1 MALEQLRDEPM
12 MAHLLDSL
20 AEGKDIGHYGRL
32 TFVMVGRQ
40 FLSEDE
46 LVEQLTKDPDCD
58 EAKARSLVHQV
69 DQRDYNPPRKDRVM
83 EWQAKQEFPICPDS
97 DNPDACNVYKT
108 MEFSKDTYENIGHYR
123 EEKTEAEHETSAA
136 RQD

>member
-1 MALEQLRDEPM
+1 MAPEQLRAEPM

-20 AEGKDIGHYGRL
+20 AEGNDIGHYGRL

-58 EAKARSLVHQV
+58 AAKARSLVHQV

-123 EEKTEAEHETSAA
+123 EEKTESETSAA

>member
-1 MALEQLRDEPM
+1 M
-12 MAHLLDSL
+12 MAHVLDAL
-20 AEGKDIGHYGRL
+20 EEGKDIGHYGRL

-46 LVEQLTKDPDCD
+46 LVEYMTKDPDCD

-69 DQRDYNPPRKDRVM
+69 DQKDYNPPKQDRIM

-97 DNPDACNVYKT
+97 DNPDACNVYKS
-108 MEFSKDTYENIGHYR
+108 MEFSKDTYENISHYR
-123 EEKTEAEHETSAA
+123 DEKAEGEAPSTA
-136 RQD
+136 RQS